1 MFKCYDK
8 IVGEIIEAETK
19 EILLNAINDRWETYN
34 NYLKILTKF
43 YCFRVADG
51 VRPSVSKTR

>member
-43 YCFRVADG
+43 YCFKGIYYLV
-51 VRPSVSKTR
+51 

>member
-19 EILLNAINDRWETYN
+19 EILLNAINDRWEVYN
-34 NYLKILTKF
+34 NYLKIPTKF
-43 YCFRVADG
+43 YC
-51 VRPSVSKTR
+51 SKGIYYLI